1 MSVFKNDLHEIL
13 NKAEFNGGIGSSA
26 TVNAILESA
35 KANYKNASDEGKKAI
50 IERLEQLAKEH
61 GMQLPTNYLQIIS

>member
-1 MSVFKNDLHEIL
+1 MSGFKKDLHEIL

-26 TVNAILESA
+26 TVNAILELA
-35 KANYKNASDEGKKAI
+35 KANYKNASDEGKRAI
-50 IERLEQLAKEH
+50 IERLERLAKEH

>member
-1 MSVFKNDLHEIL
+1 MSGFKNDLHEIL

-50 IERLEQLAKEH
+50 IERLEQLAKDH

>member
-1 MSVFKNDLHEIL
+1 MSGFKNDLHEIL

-26 TVNAILESA
+26 TVNAILDSA

-50 IERLEQLAKEH
+50 IGRLEQLAKEH

>member
-1 MSVFKNDLHEIL
+1 MSGFKNDVYEIL
-13 NKAEFNGGIGSSA
+13 SKAESNGGLSSSA
-26 TVNAILESA
+26 TMNAILESA
-35 KANYKNASDEGKKAI
+35 KVNYKNASDEGKKAI

>member
-1 MSVFKNDLHEIL
+1 MSGFKNDLHEIL

-35 KANYKNASDEGKKAI
+35 KANYKNTSDEGKKAI

>member
-1 MSVFKNDLHEIL
+1 MSGFKNDLHEIL

-50 IERLEQLAKEH
+50 IEKLEQPAKEY